1 MDWHAVFVRELV
13 IAMVL
18 NFTTQAIQ
26 IGAYA
31 ARYAGVTT
39 GRIATAISLFS
50 LFVTASRLAS
60 LFLVPSLGVLAD
72 RTVRVAVAAHET
84 AVPPELAARFDVQM
98 RLTVAA
104 GSLGIALGAVLMPLF
119 LVLFTRGIR
128 AFERHGSIPR
138 GLARLL
144 DPRVLVEL
152 VRATKLPPLG
162 VLFRFPLSAV
172 PRKLLIF
179 NTVLMGVYAIGV
191 VAAYYAS
198 ILVLDART
206 TATGLSGLV
215 NGVGTVAFS
224 LFVDPTSAYIV
235 DQSVRGERPIADVR
249 AMIFWLIVTAFAG
262 TVLAQLVLVPAA
274 EYIAL
279 AAHLFNHP
287 PDLGALAGQWF
298 HHRGNP

>member
-1 MDWHAVFVRELV
+1 
-13 IAMVL
+13 MVL
-18 NFTTQAIQ
+18 NCTTQAIQ

-72 RTVRVAVAAHET
+72 GVVRALPRHAT
-84 AVPPELAARFDVQM
+84 SVPPELAARFDTQM
-98 RLTVAA
+98 RLIVAS
-104 GSLGIALGAVLMPLF
+104 GSIGIALGALLMPLF

-128 AFERHGSIPR
+128 SFERRGSIPH

-144 DPRVLVEL
+144 DPRVWIGLM
-152 VRATKLPPLG
+152 RAAKLPSPAIA
-162 VLFRFPLSAV
+162 RTFPLAAV
-172 PRKLLIF
+172 PRPLLIA
-179 NTVLMGVYAIGV
+179 NTILMGVYAVGV

-198 ILVLDART
+198 ILALDSRT

-215 NGVGTVAFS
+215 NGVGTVAFAV
-224 LFVDPTSAYIV
+224 FVDPTSAYIV
-235 DQSVRGERPIADVR
+235 DQTVRGERPRTDVR
-249 AMIFWLIVTAFAG
+249 AMIFWLIVTAFIG
-262 TVLAQLVLVPAA
+262 TILAQLILVPAA
-274 EYIAL
+274 EYIAA

-287 PDLGALAGQWF
+287 PQYVATFKKLFG
-298 HHRGNP
+298 H

>member
-1 MDWHAVFVRELV
+1 VDWHAVFVPELV

-18 NFTTQAIQ
+18 NCTTQAIQ

-60 LFLVPSLGVLAD
+60 LFLTPSLGVLAD
-72 RTVRVAVAAHET
+72 RTARAAFVAHAA

-98 RLTVAA
+98 RLIVAS
-104 GSLGIALGAVLMPLF
+104 GSVGIVLGALLMPLF

-128 AFERHGSIPR
+128 SFERRGSIPH

-144 DPRVLVEL
+144 DPRVLLDL
-152 VRATKLPPLG
+152 VRSTKFPPPSAL
-162 VLFRFPLSAV
+162 LTFPVSAV
-172 PRKLLIF
+172 PRKLLIA
-179 NTVLMGVYAIGV
+179 NTILMGVYAVGV

-198 ILVLDART
+198 ILVLDSRT

-215 NGVGTVAFS
+215 NGIGTVAFS
-224 LFVDPTSAYIV
+224 VFVDPTSAYIV
-235 DQSVRGERPIADVR
+235 DQTVRGERPRTDVR
-249 AMIFWLIVTAFAG
+249 AMIFWLIVTAFVG
-262 TVLAQLVLVPAA
+262 TVLAQLILVPAA
-274 EYIAL
+274 EYIAT
-279 AAHLFNHP
+279 AAHWFNHP
-287 PDLGALAGQWF
+287 PDYLSTVTHLF
-298 HHRGNP
+298 DHRGQP